1 MSTSDGPDE
10 RRSTAGG
17 GWCSRLGYSW
27 VPVSSG
33 VRSARAGAERTDAPS
48 PWTTIGEP
56 VAGSDPDRTTVG
68 ATPASD
74 AAPRDGLSAP
84 PHGADSS
91 RAPRSV
97 PSDDRPGS
105 PCWSSSESRCCGFWG
120 PPSRICSSPCSS
132 LVRDG
137 ARGQL
142 HPCHMELAPRPRDG
156 AAPRNRVPRH
166 APDRFCRGRSKS
178 RSGDEP
184 PDAAGIDI
192 GEMSPREFIRS
203 G

>member
-1 MSTSDGPDE
+1 MSTSDGRTNAARP
-10 RRSTAGG
+10 AGG

-33 VRSARAGAERTDAPS
+33 VRSARAGRNGPMRRARGRRSAS
-48 PWTTIGEP
+48 PWPDPTRIERPSARRPLPTPLPSTGSARPPMVPTRRERRARFRQTIARALRAGRLRSR
-56 VAGSDPDRTTVG
+56 VAADSGVRRRVS
-68 ATPASD
+68 
-74 AAPRDGLSAP
+74 APRPVL
-84 PHGADSS
+84 
-91 RAPRSV
+91 
-97 PSDDRPGS
+97 
-105 PCWSSSESRCCGFWG
+105 
-120 PPSRICSSPCSS
+120 

-142 HPCHMELAPRPRDG
+142 HPRQMELAPRPRDG

>member
-1 MSTSDGPDE
+1 MRRARGRRSASPWPDPTRIERPSARRPLPTPLPATGSARPPMVPTRRE
-10 RRSTAGG
+10 RRA
-17 GWCSRLGYSW
+17 
-27 VPVSSG
+27 
-33 VRSARAGAERTDAPS
+33 
-48 PWTTIGEP
+48 
-56 VAGSDPDRTTVG
+56 
-68 ATPASD
+68 
-74 AAPRDGLSAP
+74 
-84 PHGADSS
+84 
-91 RAPRSV
+91 RSV
-97 PSDDRPGS
+97 RRSPGRSGS

-142 HPCHMELAPRPRDG
+142 HPRQMELAPRPRDG